1 MRREHSTA
9 FRIVLAATL
18 FGLVVM
24 VTLAAVL
31 GIMAASDDPQAP
43 AQPRELVVQPT
54 ANAAPAEPEP
64 TATPP
69 AEPPP
74 SVTAE
79 PEPPVVTTP
88 TTESQPLRRGRLE
101 SGRYVAERFDPDF
114 SVTLGSGWRTQG
126 DGAQVVELT
135 RGGGRNL
142 SVLRAPSHV
151 FVPGTLET
159 RPAPTDVLEWMR
171 NHTCVIAATEPAPVT
186 VGGNDGLQMEFS
198 IRADPGCSGP
208 YWEIDEGRVYT
219 FEAGESDRLIALTVN
234 AQGGLHE
241 LLVNVSTVAPDHSA
255 AFLRKST
262 KVLATLEFG

>member
-31 GIMAASDDPQAP
+31 GIMAASDDPQAS

-54 ANAAPAEPEP
+54 ANAAPAEP
-64 TATPP
+64 TAAPPAKTPP
-69 AEPPP
+69 P
-74 SVTAE
+74 VTAE
-79 PEPPVVTTP
+79 SEPPVVTTGS
-88 TTESQPLRRGRLE
+88 TESEPLSRGRLE
-101 SGRYVAERFDPDF
+101 PGRYAVERFDPDF
-114 SVTLGSGWRTQG
+114 SVTFESGWRTHG

-159 RPAPTDVLEWMR
+159 RPAPTDMLGWMR
-171 NHTCVIAATEPAPVT
+171 DHTCVIAATEPAPVT

-241 LLVNVSTVAPDHSA
+241 LLVNVSTVAPAHFA
-255 AFLRKST
+255 AFVRKST
-262 KVLATLEFG
+262 KVLATIEFG

>member
-1 MRREHSTA
+1 MRGGHSTA
-9 FRIVLAATL
+9 FRVVLAATL

-31 GIMAASDDPQAP
+31 GIMAASDEQQPL
-43 AQPRELVVQPT
+43 AQPPELVVQPT
-54 ANAAPAEPEP
+54 ANQAPAEPEP

-74 SVTAE
+74 PATAE
-79 PEPPVVTTP
+79 PEPPAVTTGI
-88 TTESQPLRRGRLE
+88 TESEPLRRGRLE
-101 SGRYVAERFDPDF
+101 PGRYAVERFDPDF

-126 DGAQVVELT
+126 DGSQVVGLT

-159 RPAPTDVLEWMR
+159 RPAPDDMLGWMR
-171 NHTCVIAATEPAPVT
+171 NHTCVIAATEPVPVI

-198 IRADPGCSGP
+198 IREDPGCSGP

-234 AQGGLHE
+234 AQGGVHD
-241 LLVNVSTVAPDHSA
+241 LLVNVSTVAPADFG
-255 AFLRKST
+255 AFLRRST
-262 KVLATLEFG
+262 KVLATVEFG